1 MGQPSTSNQIR
12 AVALK
17 EAVAATDI
25 TIDIAE
31 GGRLN
36 LAQRNEL
43 DEEII
48 QRAEKFAQY
57 IEHGVEVDPNA

>member
-17 EAVAATDI
+17 EAVASMPLQENVLHFTKAQVD
-25 TIDIAE
+25 DHE
-31 GGRLN
+31 G
-36 LAQRNEL
+36 Q
-43 DEEII
+43 II
-48 QRAEKFAQY
+48 KRAEAFAQY

>member
-17 EAVAATDI
+17 EAVASFSTD
-25 TIDIAE
+25 
-31 GGRLN
+31 GPGV
-36 LAQRNEL
+36 L
-43 DEEII
+43 DTTRETKTNNILK
-48 QRAEKFAQY
+48 RAEVFASY